1 MVISAVRKMKQGV
14 VSVTGVGYM
23 RGSQQSPPEVTFE
36 LRPEC
41 KKRASFGKSRETS
54 GE

>member
-1 MVISAVRKMKQGV
+1 MVISAVRKMKQDV
-14 VSVTGVGYM
+14 VAVTGVGYM
-23 RGSQQSPPEVTFE
+23 RDSQQSPEVTFE